1 MKIVIQSELVYSL
14 IITTVLAIFFIW
26 VGKKFKEADPLER
39 PHGIMLVF
47 ESLIK
52 WFYDY
57 FGGIFPK
64 KFSQNYYVW
73 YTMLFIWLVCSNL
86 SGLIGFDAPTSNWSV
101 TLSLTMVT
109 FVLIQINS
117 IKHQGLGSYIKG
129 NLIPPTNL
137 FGLISPLISISLRIF
152 CNMLSGTF
160 IMALVYTFTNWL
172 SSHIIPFNFIG
183 PLVAP
188 LLHAYFDVF
197 SGVIQALVFVTI
209 STIMISIENPD
220 EE

>member
-52 WFYDY
+52 WLYDY

-109 FVLIQINS
+109 FVLIQI
-117 IKHQGLGSYIKG
+117 
-129 NLIPPTNL
+129 
-137 FGLISPLISISLRIF
+137 LISPLISISLRIF